1 MILQDDEAIVYL
13 YILNDKSQK
22 LELNIIEFS
31 NDSNENEV
39 WENK

>member
-1 MILQDDEAIVYL
+1 MILQDDAIVYL

-31 NDSNENEV
+31 KDANENEV
-39 WENK
+39 

>member
-22 LELNIIEFS
+22 LELNITEFS
-31 NDSNENEV
+31 KDDYENEV
-39 WENK
+39 